1 MSCDLPPTVRQL
13 ARQFEHVIMHLAA
26 TIPTEAKRT
35 DFIAS
40 KTAKKKLTLIVKRYT
55 NELLISAQ

>member
-40 KTAKKKLTLIVKRYT
+40 KTAKKLTLIVKRYT